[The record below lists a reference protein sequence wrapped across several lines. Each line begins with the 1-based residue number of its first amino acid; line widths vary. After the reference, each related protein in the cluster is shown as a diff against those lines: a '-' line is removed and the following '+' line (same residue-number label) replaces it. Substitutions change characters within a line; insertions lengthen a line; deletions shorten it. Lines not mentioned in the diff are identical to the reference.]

1 MTAKVIAK
9 VIAIDGPSGSG
20 KSTVTKTLAAKLGI
34 LYIDTGA
41 MFRALALHAYENKI
55 SLEEKFLGDYL
66 KTVNMEYYGTE
77 DKLIAINGID
87 YTTKIREHFVSELA
101 SKISSLPSV
110 RSYLLN
116 FQRSLVKEK
125 MAILEGRDIG
135 TVVFP
140 DAFCKI
146 YLSASN
152 EVRAKRRM
160 DELTKKGQTGFTFDS
175 ILKDIIE
182 RDERDKTRAIAP
194 LKVADDAILVDSSQ
208 LTTEQVI
215 ARMIEIAKERAQF
228 HHLKLS

>member
-1 MTAKVIAK
+1 MTSK

-20 KSTVTKTLAAKLGI
+20 KSTVTKTLATRLGV

-55 SLEEKFLGDYL
+55 SLDDQTFSESL
-66 KTVNMEYYGTE
+66 KNVRMEYFGNG
-77 DKLIAINGID
+77 DKLIAINGTD

-110 RSYLLN
+110 RTYLLN

-160 DELTKKGQTGFTFDS
+160 EELTNKGQTGFTFDS

-182 RDERDKTRAIAP
+182 RDERDKNRAIAP
-194 LKVADDAILVDSSQ
+194 LRMADDAILVDSSS
-208 LTTEQVI
+208 LTSEQVI
-215 ARMIEIAKERAQF
+215 AKMTEIAKKCAAQ
-228 HHLKLS
+228 HGLKL

>member
-20 KSTVTKTLAAKLGI
+20 KSTVTKTLANKLGI

-41 MFRALALHAYENKI
+41 MFRALALHAFNNKI
-55 SLEEKFLGDYL
+55 SNDEKALEAFL
-66 KTVNMEYYGTE
+66 KTVQMQYG
-77 DKLIAINGID
+77 DGRVLISINGID
-87 YTTKIREHFVSELA
+87 YTEKIREHFVSELA
-101 SKISSLPSV
+101 SKISSIPVV
-110 RSYLLN
+110 RTFLLN
-116 FQRSLVKEK
+116 FQRSLVREK
-125 MAILEGRDIG
+125 MAIMEGRDIG

-160 DELTKKGQTGFTFDS
+160 EELTNKGQTGFTFDS

-182 RDERDKTRAIAP
+182 RDERDKNRAIAP
-194 LKVADDAILVDSSQ
+194 LKMADDAILLDSSA
-208 LTTEQVI
+208 LNSEEVI
-215 ARMIEIAKERAQF
+215 KKMIEIAKTKAQG
-228 HHLKLS
+228 HGLKL

>member
-1 MTAKVIAK
+1 MTSK

-41 MFRALALHAYENKI
+41 MFRAIALHSHENSVPFEEKKLSEFLPTI
-55 SLEEKFLGDYL
+55 SLKYIGD
-66 KTVNMEYYGTE
+66 KNR
-77 DKLIAINGID
+77 LIAINGVD
-87 YTTKIREHFVSELA
+87 FTEKIREHFVSELA
-101 SKISSLPSV
+101 SQISSIPAV
-110 RSYLLN
+110 RSFLLN

-125 MAILEGRDIG
+125 MAIMEGRDIG

-160 DELTKKGQTGFTFDS
+160 EELTNKGQTGFTFDS

-182 RDERDKTRAIAP
+182 RDERDKNRTIAP
-194 LKVADDAILVDSSQ
+194 LKMADDAILVDSSQ
-208 LTTEQVI
+208 LTSDQVI
-215 ARMIEIAKERAQF
+215 EKMIQIAKGCA
-228 HHLKLS
+228 LKHNLELK